1 MTRALRGYN
10 TLGGD
15 KMLNSELQ
23 EIIHNAKDEMVK
35 TLEKLGRDNDV
46 TEWAKGV
53 RTQIWENE
61 IVLDLV
67 LAEKL
72 PPDTIFGEED

>member
-1 MTRALRGYN
+1 
-10 TLGGD
+10 
-15 KMLNSELQ
+15 MLNSELQ